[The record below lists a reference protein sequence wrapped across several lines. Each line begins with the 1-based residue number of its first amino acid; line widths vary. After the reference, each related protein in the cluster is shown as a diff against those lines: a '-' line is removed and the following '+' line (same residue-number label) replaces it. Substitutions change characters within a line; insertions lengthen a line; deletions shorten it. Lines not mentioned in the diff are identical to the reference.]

1 MDEEYLQ
8 QIENEIIVKD
18 EPNGSSNESGAN
30 HYPFTFIDFN
40 ESKNDVKHKSEDV
53 VLKDHPYTISECLD
67 QQSMDSLNLINEDE
81 DVNET
86 FIIEEV
92 FEEAEN
98 DQSRSKKQHH
108 KTHQLT
114 GKAACKYCETVFK
127 NKELK
132 NAHECK
138 YLQCDPRNFI
148 CRVCGKELSRKTF
161 SNHLHETLDCQ
172 YCLKSFVNP
181 RNLKTHIMKLH
192 TTEEYIEP
200 RSPKYKPLDLVTED
214 IPEHLDEETGLIVP
228 TAIVKEKKPRKRY
241 PRKTG
246 RYECDL
252 CGRILKT
259 STSLNQHFL
268 LHSQIFRY
276 VCEVS

>member
-1 MDEEYLQ
+1 MD
-8 QIENEIIVKD
+8 
-18 EPNGSSNESGAN
+18 SNETKS
-30 HYPFTFIDFN
+30 
-40 ESKNDVKHKSEDV
+40 DVKEENV
-53 VLKDHPYTISECLD
+53 VLKDHPYTIAESLD
-67 QQSMDSLNLINEDE
+67 QQSLQSIESLNLLNED
-81 DVNET
+81 DMNET

-92 FEEAEN
+92 FEELEN
-98 DQSRSKKQHH
+98 DQSKSKKQHH

-148 CRVCGKELSRKTF
+148 CRVCGKELSKKTF

-172 YCLKSFVNP
+172 YCNKSFVNP

-192 TTEEYIEP
+192 TTEEYIAP
-200 RSPKYKPLDLVTED
+200 RSPKYKPLELVTED
-214 IPEHLDEETGLIVP
+214 IPEHLDEETGLIVSS
-228 TAIVKEKKPRKRY
+228 AKEKKSRKRY

-276 VCEVS
+276 VCEVSSIFVLIIKIIIEFPFRLVVKSSQLELEF